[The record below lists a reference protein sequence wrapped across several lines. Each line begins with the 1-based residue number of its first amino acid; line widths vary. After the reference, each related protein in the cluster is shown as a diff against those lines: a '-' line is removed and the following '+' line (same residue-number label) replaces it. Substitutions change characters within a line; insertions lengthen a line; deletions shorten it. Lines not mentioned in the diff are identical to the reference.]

1 MELTV
6 NGECR
11 QVAER
16 STVADLMR
24 SAGATGRGSAIAID
38 GVVVPRSEWPNRR
51 LEPGARIE
59 LVHAVQGG

>member
-1 MELTV
+1 MELIV

-11 QVAER
+11 DVADA
-16 STVADLMR
+16 STVADLMT

-38 GVVVPRSEWPNRR
+38 GVVVPRSEWPTRR
-51 LEPGARIE
+51 LTEGVRVE